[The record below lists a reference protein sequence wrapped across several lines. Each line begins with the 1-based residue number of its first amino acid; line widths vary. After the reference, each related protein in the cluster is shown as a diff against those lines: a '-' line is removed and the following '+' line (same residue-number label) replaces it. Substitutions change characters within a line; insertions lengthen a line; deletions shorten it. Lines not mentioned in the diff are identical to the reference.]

1 MIYTLGLFLGP
12 DLRGI
17 QMRVVLIAPAAT
29 SYLWRKRRAAFT
41 MPPMA
46 LPVLASLTPPE
57 ADVRLIDEAVEDVDL
72 KLDADLVGLSSMT
85 PTVTRAYA
93 LADHFRARGIPVV
106 MGGIHPSAL
115 PEEALQHCDSVV
127 IGEAEN
133 LWARVLQEAGQGRL
147 ERIYK
152 DSAPVSLDNLPAPR
166 WDLLRARRY
175 FIPRN
180 VQVSRGCPMACSF
193 CSVSSFFGRSYRS
206 RPISQVIEEI
216 KALPRK
222 LFIFVDDNI
231 AGDPAMAKELFA
243 AMIPLKKK
251 WVGQCSLSISED
263 AGLLGLAARSGC
275 IGLLIGF
282 ESISPE
288 VLRSIGKHV
297 NLRSLYEE
305 AIRKIHQQGIHIQGS
320 FIFGFDG
327 DTVEGIQSTVQFVK
341 ENRLTGVNY
350 CHLTPFPGTK
360 LFVDLEKEGRILHR
374 DWSKYDRQ
382 NIVFQPRNF
391 TPENLQKNIFWAY
404 RQTYNWL
411 SLWQRRPFSFQHFS
425 LYLALNFGFMQ
436 GVRKMEKDAKRSR
449 DKFRPGSEAA
459 SVL

>member
-1 MIYTLGLFLGP
+1 
-12 DLRGI
+12 
-17 QMRVVLIAPAAT
+17 
-29 SYLWRKRRAAFT
+29 
-41 MPPMA
+41 
-46 LPVLASLTPPE
+46 
-57 ADVRLIDEAVEDVDL
+57 
-72 KLDADLVGLSSMT
+72 
-85 PTVTRAYA
+85 
-93 LADHFRARGIPVV
+93 
-106 MGGIHPSAL
+106 
-115 PEEALQHCDSVV
+115 
-127 IGEAEN
+127 
-133 LWARVLQEAGQGRL
+133 
-147 ERIYK
+147 
-152 DSAPVSLDNLPAPR
+152 
-166 WDLLRARRY
+166 
-175 FIPRN
+175 
-180 VQVSRGCPMACSF
+180 MACSF

-231 AGDPAMAKELFA
+231 VGDPAMAKELFA

-305 AIRKIHQQGIHIQGS
+305 AIRKIHKQGIHIQGS